1 MTHNLNHAVRP
12 LQAQAQP
19 QPQPESLLRQS
30 HCQHRTQ
37 AGGFAAI
44 AAMFLLVVLA
54 GLGAFMVS
62 FSNAQ
67 QLSAAQDIQ
76 GTRAYWAARAGLDW
90 AIAAVVA
97 NPSACPL
104 SPPTSA
110 NTGSSFSLTLVC
122 TPYSYLEGGAT
133 VQIYV
138 FESRASTSPLAIGS
152 LGFVE
157 RSLSASYEV
166 PQ

>member
-1 MTHNLNHAVRP
+1 MTHAQSRTCMRP
-12 LQAQAQP
+12 PTRPYIRPRLGQNR
-19 QPQPESLLRQS
+19 SCTS
-30 HCQHRTQ
+30 
-37 AGGFAAI
+37 GFAAI

-62 FSNAQ
+62 FSNTQ

-90 AIAAVVA
+90 AIAAVVL
-97 NPSACPL
+97 NPSGCPL
-104 SPPTSA
+104 SPPTSVD
-110 NTGSSFSLTLVC
+110 TGSSFHLDIVC
-122 TPYSYLEGGAT
+122 TPSSYLEGGAT
-133 VQIYV
+133 VQIYT
-138 FESRASTSPLAIGS
+138 FESKASTNPVAVGS

-157 RSLSASYEV
+157 RSLSATYEV

>member
-1 MTHNLNHAVRP
+1 MT
-12 LQAQAQP
+12 Q
-19 QPQPESLLRQS
+19 
-30 HCQHRTQ
+30 TQ
-37 AGGFAAI
+37 ARTSSMRPHTCPHARPGLGRCRSRTSGFAAI

-62 FSNAQ
+62 FSNTQ

-76 GTRAYWAARAGLDW
+76 GTRAYWAARAGLEW
-90 AIAAVVA
+90 AIAAVVL
-97 NPSACPL
+97 NPASCPA
-104 SPPTSA
+104 SPPTSVD
-110 NTGSSFSLTLVC
+110 TGSSFSLTLVC

-133 VQIYV
+133 VQIYT
-138 FESRASTSPLAIGS
+138 FESRASTSPLAVGS

-157 RSLSASYEV
+157 RSLSATYEV